1 MADMKVYRYDF
12 FDGLLKRERRS
23 TDYATADAIAAMR
36 GTVIAESMQLVDEA
50 SLDPDGH
57 ILAHRIVQRE
67 EEDETL
73 SPEDA
78 ATSSPARMPA
88 QGPAAS
94 RP

>member
-1 MADMKVYRYDF
+1 MADVKVYRYDF

-23 TDYATADAIAAMR
+23 TDYATADAITARR
-36 GTVIAESMQLVDEA
+36 GTIIAESMQVVDDA
-50 SLDPDGH
+50 QLDDDGH
-57 ILAHRIVQRE
+57 ILAANIVPRDE
-67 EEDETL
+67 EEEV

-78 ATSSPARMPA
+78 APSSSARTPG

>member
-1 MADMKVYRYDF
+1 MADVKVYRYDF

-23 TDYATADAIAAMR
+23 TDYATADAIAERR
-36 GTVIAESMQLVDEA
+36 GTIIAESMQLVDEA

-57 ILAHRIVQRE
+57 ILAHRIVLRD
-67 EEDETL
+67 EEDEAL

-78 ATSSPARMPA
+78 GTSSPARMPA
-88 QGPAAS
+88 RNPAAW